1 MEQNHFCN
9 FGRRHHE
16 EQFCE
21 IILNLDPWFSRRCRL
36 KILLIC
42 SSCGLSVQRSGT
54 ICAILVEVI
63 KRNNSVKFLC
73 NFNRG
78 YQEEQFS
85 EIILNLDQWFRRCHL
100 KDLSGAL
107 VALVFSILEPFM
119 QFW

>member
-1 MEQNHFCN
+1 MCN

-21 IILNLDPWFSRRCRL
+21 IILNLDQWFKRRCSL

-42 SSCGLSVQRSGT
+42 SSVGLSVQWSGT

-73 NFNRG
+73 SFSRG
-78 YQEEQFS
+78 YQEEQFF
-85 EIILNLDQWFRRCHL
+85 EIILNLDQQFRKCHL

-107 VALVFSILEPFM
+107 VALVFSVPESFM